1 MVIDL
6 SAIMKT
12 ILGINWRTT
21 AAAIAPAVTS
31 LGLIDKAIGD
41 GQWPNSTDMAV
52 IASFISMAWGLLMA
66 KDRVVTGGSVS
77 NVDGSSAGATVSAI
91 HGGEVVD
98 RALGPKP

>member
-52 IASFISMAWGLLMA
+52 I
-66 KDRVVTGGSVS
+66 
-77 NVDGSSAGATVSAI
+77 TVSAI